1 MYNYCH
7 LIKGLIMQDNMP
19 FMQRSKRYK
28 TQYFNAF
35 YALYKDVEHVPS
47 HLEKAKK
54 KKRRRPGAEE
64 TLRVAG

>member
-1 MYNYCH
+1 
-7 LIKGLIMQDNMP
+7 MQDNIP

-28 TQYFNAF
+28 AKYFDAF
-35 YALYKDVEHVPS
+35 YALYKDIDDVLPPV
-47 HLEKAKK
+47 EKAKK